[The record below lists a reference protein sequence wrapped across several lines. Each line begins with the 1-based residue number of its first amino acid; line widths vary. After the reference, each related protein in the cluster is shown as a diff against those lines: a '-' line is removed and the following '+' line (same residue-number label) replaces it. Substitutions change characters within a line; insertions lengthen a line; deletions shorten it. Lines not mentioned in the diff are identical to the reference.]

1 MAPLRF
7 LMYSISDKPSMKAG
21 SDTQTITKVTKSKT
35 IMQQYKQTM
44 PYLIQNNTRAW
55 LFKS

>member
-7 LMYSISDKPSMKAG
+7 LMYSISDKPSTKAE